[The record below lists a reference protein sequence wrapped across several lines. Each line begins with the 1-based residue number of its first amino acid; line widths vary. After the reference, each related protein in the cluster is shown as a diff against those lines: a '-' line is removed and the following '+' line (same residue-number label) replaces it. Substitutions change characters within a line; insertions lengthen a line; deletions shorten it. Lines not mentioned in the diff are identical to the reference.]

1 MKYVFLTYSIS
12 GISGGP
18 SYVSNKTKWLS
29 ERGWDVIVFDHYGT
43 IGKKGVIE
51 MENLRQ
57 YERNRMMEL
66 FFPPSYFSSKQRE
79 RILRLLVDIIGRD
92 DCYVVESNTP
102 RLSLWGELLASR
114 IGAKHLIL
122 EIGERLEIR
131 SQQEFDYV
139 SFKFNR
145 NEWFAIKPQAVKLK
159 FSNWRLISEEEA
171 NNHYFSASMGV
182 TIEDVP
188 IAELNGIQRADY
200 NILSFGRRKPYFES
214 LIDEVILFS
223 GLCPDKRVNLV
234 IMGAVDLK
242 EREVNAMNETPN
254 LHYFQIPPKRPVPKA
269 VFEFSDV
276 IVATAGCANLS
287 FRNGYKTIS
296 MNAENGRPLGV
307 MGYTTV
313 NSVFSEETSQ
323 YAQNL
328 SSLLKD
334 ILIKKMYSGH
344 TTLTKAF
351 SGKGYEYQ
359 MTLINNDRVYWESV
373 TTTTLDKNR
382 FKQWAITIIIRLGLI
397 RLFMFHKK

>member
-1 MKYVFLTYSIS
+1 
-12 GISGGP
+12 
-18 SYVSNKTKWLS
+18 
-29 ERGWDVIVFDHYGT
+29 
-43 IGKKGVIE
+43 
-51 MENLRQ
+51 
-57 YERNRMMEL
+57 
-66 FFPPSYFSSKQRE
+66 
-79 RILRLLVDIIGRD
+79 
-92 DCYVVESNTP
+92 
-102 RLSLWGELLASR
+102 
-114 IGAKHLIL
+114 
-122 EIGERLEIR
+122 
-131 SQQEFDYV
+131 
-139 SFKFNR
+139 
-145 NEWFAIKPQAVKLK
+145 
-159 FSNWRLISEEEA
+159 
-171 NNHYFSASMGV
+171 MGV

-214 LIDEVILFS
+214 LIDEVVLFS
-223 GLCPDKRVNLV
+223 GLCPNKQVNLV

-269 VFEFSDV
+269 VFEFCDV

-313 NSVFSEETSQ
+313 NSVFTEETSQ
-323 YAQNL
+323 YDQNL
-328 SSLLKD
+328 SSLLQD

-359 MTLINNDRVYWESV
+359 MTLINNDLVYWKSI

-397 RLFMFHKK
+397 RLFMIHKKKSY